1 VITTARAAACT
12 IVLCGCATGLLAQT
26 AVKLPKNNYTPE
38 QDVKIGR
45 EAAAEVRKQYPIIE
59 DEGITR
65 YLTTIG
71 DRLVAAAPSELRQ
84 PVYAYS
90 FTPVNL
96 KEINAFALPGGPMF
110 VQRGMFEAAAGEGE
124 VAGVM
129 AHELSHVL
137 LRHGTANATKAE
149 NPWLQIG
156 QLAGAVGGAMVGG
169 AYGSAIAQGT
179 QFGLGTLLLRYSRDF
194 EKQADLLGTQ
204 IMARAG
210 YDPRDLAHMFQT
222 IARESGAGGGNPQWM
237 SSHPDPGN
245 RTEYITRE
253 AASLTVANA
262 ADTSGFQPIKVAFAS
277 QPPARSMADLAR
289 AKPADAGAEPTR
301 AVGTPGQPVPRPSAQ
316 YREIS
321 GGRIFQASV
330 PADWTNVASKSSI
343 KVVPQNG
350 YGQINGQTV
359 FSCGVEFGVARAV
372 SRDLPQATNGWLE
385 GIAQNNPEL
394 RLAGSPQA
402 MRISQRSALATP
414 LVGPSPLGGRERI
427 VLYTTFLADGTL
439 FYYLTLAP
447 EADAD
452 AFQGTFR
459 HIAESI
465 RLTETR

>member
-1 VITTARAAACT
+1 M
-12 IVLCGCATGLLAQT
+12 GLLAQT
-26 AVKLPKNNYTPE
+26 AVKLPKNKYTPD

-45 EAAAEVRKQYPIIE
+45 EAAAEVRKQYPIIQ
-59 DEGITR
+59 DEAIAR

-71 DRLVAAAPSELRQ
+71 DRLVAAAPSELKQ

-110 VQRGMFEAAAGEGE
+110 VQRGMFESAASEGE

-149 NPWLQIG
+149 NPWLQVG
-156 QLAGAVGGAMVGG
+156 QLAGAIGGAMVGG
-169 AYGSAIAQGT
+169 TYGSAIAQGA

-194 EKQADLLGTQ
+194 EKQADLLGAQ

-222 IARESGAGGGNPQWM
+222 IARESGESGGNPQWM

-253 AASLTVANA
+253 AAALTIANA
-262 ADTSGFQPIKVAFAS
+262 ADVSGFQPIKVAFAS
-277 QPPARSMADLAR
+277 QPPAKSMADLAR
-289 AKPADAGAEPTR
+289 AKPAEAGAEPTR
-301 AVGTPGQPVPRPSAQ
+301 AVGTPGQPVPHPSAQ

-330 PADWTNVASKSSI
+330 PAEWTNVASKSSI

-350 YGQINGQTV
+350 YGEINGQTV

-372 SRDLPQATNGWLE
+372 SRDLQEATNGWLN
-385 GIAQNNPEL
+385 GIADNNPEL
-394 RLAGSPQA
+394 RLAGSQQPV
-402 MRISQRSALATP
+402 RISQRSALATP

-447 EADAD
+447 EADAE